1 MLKQLVSQM
10 IWGLP
15 QHCCSFKQIEFFF
28 QGLNFFFFHDLLEE
42 AIVAILNLTHRGDK
56 RVSF

>member
-10 IWGLP
+10 IGGFP
-15 QHCCSFKQIEFFF
+15 QHCCSFKQIESFFSR
-28 QGLNFFFFHDLLEE
+28 LNFFHNPLEE
-42 AIVAILNLTHRGDK
+42 AIVAILNLTHGGDK

>member
-10 IWGLP
+10 AWGP
-15 QHCCSFKQIEFFF
+15 QHCCSFKQIEFLS
-28 QGLNFFFFHDLLEE
+28 QGLHFFHDPLEE
-42 AIVAILNLTHRGDK
+42 AIVAILNLTHGGDK

>member
-10 IWGLP
+10 TWGP

-28 QGLNFFFFHDLLEE
+28 QGLIFFFHDLLEE
-42 AIVAILNLTHRGDK
+42 AIVAILNLSWGR
-56 RVSF
+56 

>member
-10 IWGLP
+10 IWGLA

-28 QGLNFFFFHDLLEE
+28 QGLHFFHDPLEE
-42 AIVAILNLTHRGDK
+42 AIVAILNLTHGGDK
-56 RVSF
+56 SVSF

>member
-15 QHCCSFKQIEFFF
+15 NIVALLNKLNSFF
-28 QGLNFFFFHDLLEE
+28 QGLNFFFHDPLEE
-42 AIVAILNLTHRGDK
+42 AIVAILNLTHGGDK
-56 RVSF
+56 SVSF